1 MLVITELNYVY
12 EDSKS
17 GILKYRRRVLANLQL
32 ALGKKEFVIS
42 FKTALMM

>member
-1 MLVITELNYVY
+1 MIELNYVS

-17 GILKYRRRVLANLQL
+17 DILKYRRRVPASLQL

-42 FKTALMM
+42 FKTASMM